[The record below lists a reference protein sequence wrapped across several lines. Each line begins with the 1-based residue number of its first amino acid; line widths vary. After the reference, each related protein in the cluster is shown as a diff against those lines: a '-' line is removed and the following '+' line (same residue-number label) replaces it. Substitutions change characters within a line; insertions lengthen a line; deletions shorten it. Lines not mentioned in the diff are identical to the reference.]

1 MASNLHY
8 WIDVITLPSQTKS
21 ISNLLGYQHLIL
33 EAHMYLGEVWYV
45 YDHHLSHIAYTCLPN
60 FLYLLAF
67 GHRRVVTN
75 KMYPWQAGNAD
86 PTASTALTSSIHQQC
101 SGLPEPPCFIQKR
114 TALMPDSTSQTI
126 SCEWNYL
133 QCFYFFQVL
142 SSSMPAWSVTTTH
155 STHFQ
160 RIATTNS
167 LISKQS
173 QFIEC
178 QSVARSH
185 DPSNGDTTPVS
196 TLKII
201 IV

>member
-101 SGLPEPPCFIQKR
+101 SGLPEPPCFIQKEN
-114 TALMPDSTSQTI
+114 STYAWLHKPNDFLWMKLLTVF
-126 SCEWNYL
+126 L
-133 QCFYFFQVL
+133 FFPGFEFIHACLICYNNPFNTL
-142 SSSMPAWSVTTTH
+142 SEDC
-155 STHFQ
+155 
-160 RIATTNS
+160 NN
-167 LISKQS
+167 
-173 QFIEC
+173 QFINFQTKPIHRMPICSKEPW
-178 QSVARSH
+178 S
-185 DPSNGDTTPVS
+185 
-196 TLKII
+196 L
-201 IV
+201 